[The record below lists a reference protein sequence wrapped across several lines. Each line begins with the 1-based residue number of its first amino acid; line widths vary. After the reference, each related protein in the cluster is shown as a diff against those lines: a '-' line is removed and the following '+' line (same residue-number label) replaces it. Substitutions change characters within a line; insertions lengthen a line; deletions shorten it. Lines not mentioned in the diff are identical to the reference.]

1 MNTVS
6 SLIEQSGRPGVPPWT
21 PPPAPVAV
29 PAERAPG
36 RLEYMRPA
44 YPGWPD
50 PPLGQPQTARLVL
63 PAEAESACMARDFA
77 RKTLADWGVDDLVD
91 DTVTVVS
98 ELITNAITH
107 ATPRPVRRDQVTRL
121 QVVLIRHRRRLTV
134 VVTDPGED
142 PPRPIRQE
150 ENSLRA
156 LLAEYGRGLHV
167 VGALSHGWGWAPLTT
182 GGKAVW
188 SVFRQPT

>member
-1 MNTVS
+1 
-6 SLIEQSGRPGVPPWT
+6 
-21 PPPAPVAV
+21 
-29 PAERAPG
+29 
-36 RLEYMRPA
+36 
-44 YPGWPD
+44 
-50 PPLGQPQTARLVL
+50 
-63 PAEAESACMARDFA
+63 MARDFA
-77 RKTLADWGVDDLVD
+77 RKTMADWGVDDLVD